1 MTSDDSS
8 LNSWKREAAAAV
20 GKRKGAAAIPAGGGE
35 RIVEIVL
42 LKVCIS
48 PEEEAIA
55 SKASGIHVCKSVC
68 LFVCPKHQK
77 TKPIDKY
84 LFLYC

>member
-1 MTSDDSS
+1 MSDDSE

-42 LKVCIS
+42 LVGGSNMCHAEAVEKTVNYRY
-48 PEEEAIA
+48 EEIGQGE
-55 SKASGIHVCKSVC
+55 SGREG
-68 LFVCPKHQK
+68 
-77 TKPIDKY
+77 DKR
-84 LFLYC
+84 LL